1 MMRDVCV
8 RRVGMILLLHETI
21 FLLPFTL
28 IPQYPSLVMLTSY
41 HSHYHFHH
49 HSQPSRISPPS
60 AAPPLLP
67 PPPPQGIQQMLIGS
81 IWVVGPAVGG
91 ILAETYGYRNSF
103 FIAGG
108 AAALCSLGYSYLP
121 ETLRKIDP
129 TDTGKDTATNT
140 AANTAANTTATG
152 KDTAATDTHT
162 AAAEQSVLL
171 SEPNKAT
178 AHPAHIANATL
189 LDRGREWTREWRT
202 EMRGILNDPNQQAL
216 IAYAC
221 IQPLRF
227 SCFATATVLHL
238 TDVIDAGPQQ
248 IGIMFTLMALGQGL
262 STPIGATL
270 ADRMKPGTART
281 ALVVPALF
289 GSQVAFA
296 SLAFV
301 SDPAAVYTAVLLQG
315 VATGL
320 VASAVGAFSAEVT
333 PQATRGQAM
342 SLQRQAGSSLA
353 LFSPIALGLLADCSS
368 RPVAIVATSSVM
380 AACTFGYMYL
390 ATKAERAAEEEE
402 AAANREE
409 RGA

>member
-1 MMRDVCV
+1 
-8 RRVGMILLLHETI
+8 
-21 FLLPFTL
+21 
-28 IPQYPSLVMLTSY
+28 
-41 HSHYHFHH
+41 
-49 HSQPSRISPPS
+49 
-60 AAPPLLP
+60 
-67 PPPPQGIQQMLIGS
+67 
-81 IWVVGPAVGG
+81 
-91 ILAETYGYRNSF
+91 
-103 FIAGG
+103 
-108 AAALCSLGYSYLP
+108 
-121 ETLRKIDP
+121 
-129 TDTGKDTATNT
+129 
-140 AANTAANTTATG
+140 
-152 KDTAATDTHT
+152 
-162 AAAEQSVLL
+162 VLL

-178 AHPAHIANATL
+178 AHPAAAAAAAPIANATL

-289 GSQVAFA
+289 GSQVVFA
-296 SLAFV
+296 SLAFA
-301 SDPAAVYTAVLLQG
+301 SDPTAVYTAVLLQG
-315 VATGL
+315 VATGI

-353 LFSPIALGLLADCSS
+353 LFSPIALGLLADCTS

-390 ATKAERAAEEEE
+390 ATKAERAAEEDEK
-402 AAANREE
+402 AANRE